1 MNNNLLANKTAVIF
15 GAGGHLGQQV
25 TRAYAEQG
33 ANVFAS
39 SLNGV
44 SGSGQ
49 SDIKEV
55 TQVDALNED
64 EVQTYL
70 DAVVAETG
78 TLDVVTNLSG
88 SNPAD
93 FNHGKPAVDVSLE
106 QFLIPQKTATAT
118 QFVTA
123 KAAYKHMAHQH
134 KGVIIFITSTLSKV
148 GSPWSPALTASHAAT
163 EGLLKSLANEWG
175 PDGIRVVGVR
185 SEAMPESPTINYTFT
200 EMGKNLKLTRAE
212 MQAFIEQNKT
222 ALKRLPSA
230 QETAGVMVLAAS
242 DLAAYMT
249 GTVLNCSGGH
259 VLE

>member
-25 TRAYAEQG
+25 TQAYAEQG
-33 ANVFAS
+33 ANAFAS

-44 SGSGQ
+44 SVSEQ
-49 SDIKEV
+49 SDVKEV
-55 TQVDALNED
+55 KQVDALNED

-78 TLDVVTNLSG
+78 TLDIVTNLSG

-123 KAAYKHMAHQH
+123 KAAYKHMAHQN

-148 GSPWSPALTASHAAT
+148 GSPLSPALSASHAAT

-175 PDGIRVVGVR
+175 PDGIRVIGV
-185 SEAMPESPTINYTFT
+185 
-200 EMGKNLKLTRAE
+200 
-212 MQAFIEQNKT
+212 
-222 ALKRLPSA
+222 
-230 QETAGVMVLAAS
+230 
-242 DLAAYMT
+242 
-249 GTVLNCSGGH
+249 
-259 VLE
+259 